1 MRRVEECKMTV
12 MTTLRKRRKHPQ
24 ADSKDQ
30 RIAELEE
37 QLSQALATIQKLQ
50 KLEKEVERLQAR
62 VEELERAEKRQA
74 TPFARRH
81 WVERPRRPGRK
92 AGKGKFARRELPK
105 VHQVYETKVAKLQG
119 CPECGGRL
127 CEIHKHEQ
135 YVTDIPVVEV
145 QTTRFVTYSGFCRA
159 CHKRVRSRHPEQ
171 TSQATGA
178 AGVMVG
184 ARAKALA
191 ADLKHRLGVSYG
203 KVSEVLNDTFG
214 LQVSRSGWCQA
225 DQKLAR
231 TAKPVYEE
239 LIEVIRQCSVVNA
252 DETGWRIGTLA
263 AWLWVFT
270 HQEVTVY
277 AICDHRSSDAV
288 VDILGEQFQGILTS
302 DCYLAYD
309 ARKLKEWLKQKC
321 VGHLLREL
329 KDMQERKSGR
339 ALHFAR
345 QVTLILQEAMA
356 LKAEK
361 ASLDPFTFFQ
371 HAQALEA
378 RIDVLIAPRRRLA
391 DHDNA
396 RFAKRLRKQRPHL
409 LRFLYIDE
417 LDATNNLA
425 ERMLRPAVITRK
437 TNGCNRSRSGA
448 ATHAILS
455 SVLVTC
461 RQHAIPILDYLVQ
474 LQQYGENPSPLV
486 SALSLQHN
494 LPASPIYER

>member
-1 MRRVEECKMTV
+1 MVAM
-12 MTTLRKRRKHPQ
+12 RKRRKKNTLP
-24 ADSKDQ
+24 DSKDQ

-37 QLSQALATIQKLQ
+37 QLSQALATIKKLQ

-62 VEELERAEKRQA
+62 VEELERAGKRQA
-74 TPFARRH
+74 TPFARRK

-92 AGKGKFARRELPK
+92 CGQGKFAHRELPK
-105 VHQVYETKVAKLQG
+105 VHQVHETKEAKLQG
-119 CPECGGRL
+119 CPECGGKLR
-127 CEIHKHEQ
+127 EIHQHEQ

-145 QTTRFVTYSGFCRA
+145 KTTHFVTYSGYCRA
-159 CHKRVRSRHPEQ
+159 CHRRVRSRHPEQ
-171 TSQATGA
+171 TSQATGT

-184 ARAKALA
+184 PRAKALA

-203 KVSEVLNDTFG
+203 KVSEVLNDAFG

-231 TAKPVYEE
+231 TAQPVYEK
-239 LIEVIRQCSVVNA
+239 LLDAIRQCSVVNA

-270 HQEVTVY
+270 NQEVTVY
-277 AICDHRSSDAV
+277 AIRDNRSSDV
-288 VDILGEQFQGILTS
+288 VIDILGEKFQGILTS

-309 ARKLKEWLKQKC
+309 DRKLKEWLKQKC
-321 VGHLLREL
+321 VGHLLKDL
-329 KDMQERKSGR
+329 KEMKESKSGR

-345 QVTLILQEAMA
+345 QVTIVLQEALA

-361 ASLDPFTFFQ
+361 ARLDPFTFFQ
-371 HAQALEA
+371 RAQDLET
-378 RIDVLIAPRRRLA
+378 RLDSLIATQRRLS
-391 DHDNA
+391 DRDNA
-396 RFAKRLRKQRPHL
+396 RFAKRLRKHRPHL
-409 LRFLYIDE
+409 LRFLYVDE

-461 RQHAIPILDYLVQ
+461 RQHSIPILDYLVQ
-474 LQQYGENPSPLV
+474 LQQYGGTPSPLV
-486 SALSLQHN
+486 TATPLQLDVHASL
-494 LPASPIYER
+494 IFER